1 MRQYHLDAQWADHN
15 RVTDVLIAC
24 MYRAREDMETTL
36 ARAQHSA
43 ASIVQRIPGLA
54 YDAFHHDT
62 GYLGNQELEPYRMQT
77 TDNRGL
83 DHDWIAR
90 RPTGLWFDVTG
101 AVDSPIQ
108 VAEDDDDE
116 DLAMPSELLQFVPL
130 NILGCEDWDA
140 DFDPDW
146 QLLQPHQPPNPSP
159 DSPSSELASSP
170 PPLTNEMTDD
180 TPGKT
185 SEEMPDSDGAHTG
198 VSRTEAA
205 EKNG

>member
-1 MRQYHLDAQWADHN
+1 MRHLNVILSCVNRWEHARMRQYHLDAQWADHN
-15 RVTDVLIAC
+15 GVTDVLIAC

-43 ASIVQRIPGLA
+43 ASIVQRIPGLT

-62 GYLGNQELEPYRMQT
+62 GYLGNQEVDPYRMQT

-116 DLAMPSELLQFVPL
+116 ELAMPSELLQFVPL

-140 DFDPDW
+140 KTGMPISIPTGSFFRLINPPIR
-146 QLLQPHQPPNPSP
+146 LQTHLQAY
-159 DSPSSELASSP
+159 LQ
-170 PPLTNEMTDD
+170 
-180 TPGKT
+180 
-185 SEEMPDSDGAHTG
+185 AHLHH
-198 VSRTEAA
+198 
-205 EKNG
+205 